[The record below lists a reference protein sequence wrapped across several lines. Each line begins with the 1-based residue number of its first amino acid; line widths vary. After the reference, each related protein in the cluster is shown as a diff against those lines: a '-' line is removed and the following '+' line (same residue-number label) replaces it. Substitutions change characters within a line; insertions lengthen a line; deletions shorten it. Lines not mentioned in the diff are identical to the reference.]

1 MIRKRNPS
9 SLKSERHRRI
19 SIRQTMPP
27 KLHATN
33 PSPSHLSRRST
44 MCSKSLLS
52 TFASLLRDTRSPV
65 CSCSTSCFGQHML
78 SATAPPVDA
87 SMQQRKPVV
96 VDWGHAPL
104 LQGFAIGSA
113 RVFSSF
119 DALEGEFVGLME
131 ALSLSLILP
140 RVAHGRSESGF
151 EPKNVMHS
159 EEMQLAA
166 RGQTLTRGG

>member
-1 MIRKRNPS
+1 
-9 SLKSERHRRI
+9 
-19 SIRQTMPP
+19 
-27 KLHATN
+27 
-33 PSPSHLSRRST
+33 

-131 ALSLSLILP
+131 ALSLSLSFSLVSHMAGAKAGSS
-140 RVAHGRSESGF
+140 R
-151 EPKNVMHS
+151 K
-159 EEMQLAA
+159 
-166 RGQTLTRGG
+166 T